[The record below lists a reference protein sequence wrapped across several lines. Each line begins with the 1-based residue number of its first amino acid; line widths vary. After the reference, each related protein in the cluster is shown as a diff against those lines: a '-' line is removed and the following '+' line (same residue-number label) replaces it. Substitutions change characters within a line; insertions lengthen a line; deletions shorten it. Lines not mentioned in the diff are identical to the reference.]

1 MKCTY
6 IEEWAASLKETPP
19 KEVTVDVEIIYSG
32 NDMRPKEFIVNY
44 SIDDKWGFEVIEN

>member
-1 MKCTY
+1 MKYTY
-6 IEEWAASLKETPP
+6 IEEWAASLKETPS

-44 SIDDKWGFEVIEN
+44 SIDGKWGFEVIEN